1 MTDKADEYIAKAPTL
16 TIFDGLVKAKSVLT
30 NNKNILVSVSGGAD
44 SDCMIDIVENLIPR
58 DGEHDV
64 TYVWFDTGVEMD
76 ATKRHL
82 SFLEEKYDI
91 KIHRERGKMQV
102 TEAVRNVGYPF
113 YSKQFAEYIGRLQ
126 KHNFQWE
133 DEPFDVMC
141 AKYPNCNAALRWWCN
156 AWKDEPHKPLQTEI
170 ASARFLKEFMIE
182 NPPTFKISSR
192 CCNESKKKVGYSV
205 QKKYGGD
212 IQLVGIRKAEGG
224 VRSTGVKS
232 CMTDGAHGKQY
243 YPLFWWKAKDKAAF
257 EATYNIVHSDAYT
270 VYGCKRTG
278 CAGCPFAGHFEDELT
293 MLRQHEPKLA
303 NAVEHIFAP
312 SYEYIRAY
320 RKYRDTVKNRS
331 YILGI
336 LGDIRCTPHGVR

>member
-102 TEAVRNVGYPF
+102 AEAVRNVGYPF

-133 DEPFDVMC
+133 DEPFDVLC
-141 AKYPNCNAALRWWCN
+141 AKYPNCNAALRWWCTLGKTN
-156 AWKDEPHKPLQTEI
+156 RINHSRPKLHLLG
-170 ASARFLKEFMIE
+170 FLK
-182 NPPTFKISSR
+182 S
-192 CCNESKKKVGYSV
+192 
-205 QKKYGGD
+205 
-212 IQLVGIRKAEGG
+212 L
-224 VRSTGVKS
+224 
-232 CMTDGAHGKQY
+232 
-243 YPLFWWKAKDKAAF
+243 
-257 EATYNIVHSDAYT
+257 
-270 VYGCKRTG
+270 
-278 CAGCPFAGHFEDELT
+278 
-293 MLRQHEPKLA
+293 
-303 NAVEHIFAP
+303 
-312 SYEYIRAY
+312 
-320 RKYRDTVKNRS
+320 
-331 YILGI
+331 
-336 LGDIRCTPHGVR
+336 

>member
-30 NNKNILVSVSGGAD
+30 NNKNILASVSGGAD

-133 DEPFDVMC
+133 DEPFGCPVQPNTRIVM
-141 AKYPNCNAALRWWCN
+141 L
-156 AWKDEPHKPLQTEI
+156 
-170 ASARFLKEFMIE
+170 
-182 NPPTFKISSR
+182 
-192 CCNESKKKVGYSV
+192 
-205 QKKYGGD
+205 
-212 IQLVGIRKAEGG
+212 
-224 VRSTGVKS
+224 
-232 CMTDGAHGKQY
+232 
-243 YPLFWWKAKDKAAF
+243 
-257 EATYNIVHSDAYT
+257 
-270 VYGCKRTG
+270 
-278 CAGCPFAGHFEDELT
+278 PFAGGVTLGKTNRINHS
-293 MLRQHEPKLA
+293 RPKL
-303 NAVEHIFAP
+303 NLLGFL
-312 SYEYIRAY
+312 
-320 RKYRDTVKNRS
+320 RS
-331 YILGI
+331 L
-336 LGDIRCTPHGVR
+336 

>member
-1 MTDKADEYIAKAPTL
+1 MTEQEYIKQAPTA
-16 TIFDGLVKAKSVLT
+16 TIFDGLIKAKSVLNSH
-30 NNKNILVSVSGGAD
+30 NNIMVSISGGAD
-44 SDCMIDIVENLIPR
+44 SDNMIDIVEHLRPR
-58 DGEHDV
+58 DDKHHV

-102 TEAVRNVGYPF
+102 AGAVRNVGYPF

-133 DEPFDVMC
+133 DEPFDVLC
-141 AKYPNCNAALRWWCN
+141 AKYPNCKAALRWWCN

-192 CCNESKKKVGYSV
+192 CCNESKKKVGDSV
-205 QKKYGGD
+205 RKKYGGD

-224 VRSTGVKS
+224 VRSTSVKS

-243 YPLFWWKAKDKAAF
+243 YPLFWWKAEDKSAF
-257 EATYNIVHSDAYT
+257 EATYNIIHSDAYT

-278 CAGCPFAGHFEDELT
+278 CAGCPFAGRHNKELAI
-293 MLRQHEPKLA
+293 LHQYEPKLA

-312 SYEYIRAY
+312 AYEYANKY
-320 RKYRDTVKNRS
+320 QEYKNMRKAMNKG
-331 YILGI
+331 L
-336 LGDIRCTPHGVR
+336 